1 MARTKKANDEVPT
14 DSDSLKL
21 KVAKQAAKL
30 VKDEMVV
37 GLGSGSTANLFI
49 QELGK
54 RIVEEELYIYGV
66 PTSFDSRMVA
76 STAGIPLIS
85 LDQCGE
91 IDLAIDGAD
100 EVCKSTLALIK
111 GGGGCHTM
119 EKIVDYYAKEFI
131 VLADEGKLVD
141 SLGDKTPVPLEV
153 IPFAYSTVLNK
164 LLKLNTAPAIRSG
177 SGKMGPVITDSGNMI
192 IDVFMSIED
201 AEETEIMLNNIP
213 GVLENGVFSKCD
225 KVLVGTSKKVE
236 ILKK

>member
-1 MARTKKANDEVPT
+1 MARTKKANDEVAT

-54 RIVEEELYIYGV
+54 RVVEEELYIYGV
-66 PTSFDSRMVA
+66 PTSFDSRMMA
-76 STAGIPLIS
+76 SNSGIPLIS

-91 IDLAIDGAD
+91 IDIAIDGAD
-100 EVCKSTLALIK
+100 EVCKKTLSLIK

-119 EKIVDYYAKEFI
+119 EKIVDYHAKEFV

-141 SLGDKTPVPLEV
+141 SLGDKTAVPLEV

-164 LLKLNTAPAIRSG
+164 LLDMDTAPAIRSG
-177 SGKMGPVITDSGNMI
+177 SGKMGPVITDNGNMI
-192 IDVFMSIED
+192 IDVFINIGD
-201 AEETEIMLNNIP
+201 AEETETMLNNIP
-213 GVLENGVFSKCD
+213 GVLENGIFSKCD